1 MHTLDQELLQKL
13 TKVSNTACISIYMP
27 THNVLPENAADSL
40 LFKNLLK
47 KGLQYGQ
54 EKAWQNTKTY

>member
-47 KGLQYGQ
+47 KDCNMGR
-54 EKAWQNTKTY
+54 KKSWQNTKTY